1 MTINI
6 LKLFVLFSIFL
17 LAFKA
22 YISSIV
28 IRNHNTLLKLLS
40 LFLMVFI
47 FYNIYSLIGFLFTF
61 KTSLL
66 YILNHIFTLFCQ
78 VITYIFISKIII
90 INKYFVIYKSNI
102 YFNAKIKIID
112 NKINIKTKTKS
123 IQINLNELNE
133 ESLVKVKYL

>member
-66 YILNHIFTLFCQ
+66 YILDHIFTLFCQ
-78 VITYIFISKIII
+78 VIIYIFISKIII